1 MVWNK
6 TLRVITEA
14 AIWRTRGGRLML
26 RGCKGITG
34 RLKETLSL
42 QCDGLNCRI
51 ELCLKTPNPWSLL

>member
-6 TLRVITEA
+6 RLRVIMEA

-42 QCDGLNCRI
+42 QGDGLNCWI
-51 ELCLKTPNPWSLL
+51 ELCLKTPNLWSLL